1 MRPVETL
8 LVVANLLT
16 VVVVAVPP
24 LRALHWSGSVVP
36 LAFLLA
42 SIQVAVEGPRWQMI
56 PAYALTVLLFLIW
69 LLGIVVPGCMHVNR
83 VVSILGIV
91 VGVLILLISIAL
103 PLVIPVFHFPKPTG
117 PYQIG
122 TLTYHWVERSRREL
136 FSPDPHAQR
145 ELMAQVWYPVK
156 GDSSSARA
164 SYVPDA
170 SALSSA
176 AAGAFSS
183 AGVIHVPG
191 FFFDHFQYVTTNAI
205 PSAPLAKSQSRYP
218 VLLYLTGIDGFRS
231 INTFQVEELV
241 SHGYIVVG
249 LDQPYVSVSVV
260 FPDGHAITG
269 WTKPQIQ
276 PLIDQSIRPAEKAPR
291 VNGHPLQEGIVPY
304 LAQDVSFALDQLT
317 ALDTADPNG
326 ILTGRLDLHHV
337 GAFGISLGAMVVGES
352 CYRDPRL
359 KACLMMDAAMPAD
372 VVHAGLQ
379 QASMWITRDAHTMR
393 LERQR
398 SGGWSE
404 ADIQQTL
411 TTMRAVY
418 RSLPGDGYYV
428 QIPGMFHDNFTD
440 LPYWSPIA
448 SQLGLTGPIDGQ
460 RGFDIVNAYS
470 VAFFEKELKGQQT
483 SLLQGPSKQF
493 PDVQF
498 ETRGP

>member
-8 LVVANLLT
+8 LVVVNLLT
-16 VVVVAVPP
+16 VVVGAMPP

-42 SIQVAVEGPRWQMI
+42 SIQVAGEGPRWQMI

-69 LLGIVVPGCMHVNR
+69 LLGIVVPGGMHVNR
-83 VVSILGIV
+83 VVSLLGIV
-91 VGVLILLISIAL
+91 VGVLILLITIGRAM
-103 PLVIPVFHFPKPTG
+103 VIPVFHFPKPTG

-122 TLTYHWVERSRREL
+122 TLTYQWVERSRREL
-136 FSPDPHAQR
+136 FSPDPYAQR

-156 GDSSSARA
+156 GDSSAARA
-164 SYVPDA
+164 SYVQDA

-176 AAGAFSS
+176 AASAFSS

-191 FFFDHFQYVTTNAI
+191 FFFDHLQYVTTNAI

-249 LDQPYVSVSVV
+249 IDQLYVSVSVV
-260 FPDGHAITG
+260 FPDRHAITG
-269 WTKPQIQ
+269 LTKPQIQ
-276 PLIDQSIRPAEKAPR
+276 PLIDQSISPAEKAPR
-291 VNGHPLQEGIVPY
+291 VNGHPLQDGIVPY

-317 ALDTADPNG
+317 TLDTA
-326 ILTGRLDLHHV
+326 
-337 GAFGISLGAMVVGES
+337 
-352 CYRDPRL
+352 YRDPRL

-428 QIPGMFHDNFTD
+428 QIAGMFHDNFTD
-440 LPYWSPIA
+440 LPYWAPIA

-460 RGFDIVNAYS
+460 RECDIVNAYS

-483 SLLQGPSKQF
+483 PLL
-493 PDVQF
+493 
-498 ETRGP
+498 